1 MQAEC
6 KRHLHIR
13 DTVFDTVHLVTPTHT
28 NPLGTLHGGV
38 MLRWIIT
45 TATMASMRA
54 TRGYTVLAHLDNVFF
69 INPVRQG
76 ENVTLTAWIDY
87 AGTTSLDLTVYVESE
102 DPSTGSRRLT
112 TASHMTMVHVNSELK
127 PEPHGICITPADG
140 YEEELYR
147 EALIRR
153 RERPSRGERSRM
165 AHDVAPPRPL
175 IDGVGMSTAKLVNP
189 EDTIAYNVMHA
200 GRLMYMMDELAG
212 MVAMRYSKHVVVT
225 AAVDATDFYS
235 PIWVGDILEI
245 NAALTY
251 VGRSSMEVTLK
262 AVAETPLSG
271 EKRHAATSHFTMVA
285 LGGDGRPVQ
294 VPRPERAAGPQEL
307 AEAEARRKLRMKRLA
322 FVKDRIAAIKPP
334 RPGG

>member
-6 KRHLHIR
+6 RRRLSIR
-13 DTVFDTVHLVTPTHT
+13 DTVFEAVHLVTPTHT

-102 DPSTGSRRLT
+102 DPSTGDRRLT
-112 TASHMTMVHVNSELK
+112 TASHMTMVHVNNELK
-127 PEPHGICITPADG
+127 PEPHGLCITPADD

-153 RERPSRGERSRM
+153 RERPSRGERAAAAR
-165 AHDVAPPRPL
+165 DVTPPKPL
-175 IDGVGMSTAKLVNP
+175 IDDISMTTAKLVNP

-200 GRLMYMMDELAG
+200 GRLMYLMDELAG
-212 MVAMRYSKHVVVT
+212 MTAMRYSKRVVVT

-251 VGRSSMEVTLK
+251 VGRTSMEITLK
-262 AVAETPLSG
+262 AIAETPLTG
-271 EKRHAATSHFTMVA
+271 ERRHAATSHFTMVA
-285 LGGDGRPVQ
+285 LGSDGRPVE
-294 VPRPERAAGPQEL
+294 VPKPRKPASREEL
-307 AEAEARRKLRMKRLA
+307 ARAEARRRLRMKRLT
-322 FVKDRIAAIKPP
+322 FVKERITAFKPP
-334 RPGG
+334 KP